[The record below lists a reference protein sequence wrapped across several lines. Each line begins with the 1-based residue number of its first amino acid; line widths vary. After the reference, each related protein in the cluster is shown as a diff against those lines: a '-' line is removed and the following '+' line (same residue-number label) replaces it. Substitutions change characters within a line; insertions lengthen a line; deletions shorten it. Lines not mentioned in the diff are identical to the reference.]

1 MIIPIKCFGCGNELA
16 NLYRVYLEQVKAIKL
31 TRGDDPDRIV
41 YLTGEPMEITPEKEV
56 MNKLGI
62 TRYCCRKHLLTHR
75 DLIDKI

>member
-56 MNKLGI
+56 MDKL
-62 TRYCCRKHLLTHR
+62 RLHKLCCRNIVMTVVEL
-75 DLIDKI
+75 